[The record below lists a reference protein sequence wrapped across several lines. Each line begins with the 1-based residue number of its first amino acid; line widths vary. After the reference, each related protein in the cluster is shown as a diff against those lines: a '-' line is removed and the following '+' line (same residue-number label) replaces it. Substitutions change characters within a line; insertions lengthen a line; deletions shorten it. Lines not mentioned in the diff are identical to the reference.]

1 MKIILFLIASSL
13 AIAGC
18 GADQSNLNRRATE
31 WKFRAD
37 REIPAGRS
45 IDEVNAWAAKYG
57 FVFLLLEKQKQLHA
71 IVERVPESGLNKF
84 VCSEWSII
92 LKVNL
97 TASGTTAN
105 NEIIK
110 VGTCL

>member
-1 MKIILFLIASSL
+1 MKIILIAIASSL

-18 GADQSNLNRRATE
+18 GADQSNLNRRASE
-31 WKFRAD
+31 WKSRAD
-37 REIPAGRS
+37 HEIPAGRS
-45 IDEVNAWAAKYG
+45 IEEVNTWAAKNG
-57 FVFLLLEKQKQLHA
+57 FAFSLLEKQKQLHA

-105 NEIIK
+105 NEISK